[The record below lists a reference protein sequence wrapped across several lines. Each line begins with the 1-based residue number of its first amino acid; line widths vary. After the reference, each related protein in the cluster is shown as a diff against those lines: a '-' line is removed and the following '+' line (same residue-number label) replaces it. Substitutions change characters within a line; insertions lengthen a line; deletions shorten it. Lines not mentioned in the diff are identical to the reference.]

1 MRKLVL
7 MLNMSILI
15 SLTSLPSDRST
26 DTIGY
31 LDELQLQT
39 SWHPVY
45 RYIDYLINNSR
56 LEIRFGKS
64 AFISAEIK
72 ASE

>member
-39 SWHPVY
+39 SVY
-45 RYIDYLINNSR
+45 RYIDYLINNVR